1 MVEKKSLSGG
11 VCAGHDGRRS
21 TPRKKKQK
29 VRRMKLQGMV
39 RLLPRIANRIAR
51 RDYGFNALEKTK
63 PAEFSA
69 MEGTA

>member
-1 MVEKKSLSGG
+1 MEKEQAEKKEAKSAQNEAARL
-11 VCAGHDGRRS
+11 
-21 TPRKKKQK
+21 
-29 VRRMKLQGMV
+29 V

-69 MEGTA
+69 MEGTRIA